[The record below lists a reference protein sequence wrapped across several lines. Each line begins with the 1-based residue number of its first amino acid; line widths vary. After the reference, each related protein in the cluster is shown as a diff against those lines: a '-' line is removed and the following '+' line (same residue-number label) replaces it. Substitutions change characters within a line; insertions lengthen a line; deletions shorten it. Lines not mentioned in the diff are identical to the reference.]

1 DGMVYGACSAIV
13 SHKSSGTSVM
23 LAPPEFI
30 SNVRL
35 SAANSD
41 STCSWWM
48 TGIATSPVVICLMAS
63 GPRDNSVV
71 LMMAAPPRID
81 TQDTTCAP
89 KVLVQLRPLRN
100 L

>member
-1 DGMVYGACSAIV
+1 MRLALPAI
-13 SHKSSGTSVM
+13 
-23 LAPPEFI
+23 I

-41 STCSWWM
+41 STCFWSM
-48 TGIATSPVVICLMAS
+48 TCIATSPVVICLMAS

-89 KVLVQLRPLRN
+89 KVLFNSDRYAICDCLFGQAVVSLN
-100 L
+100 HA